1 MIFSEGRR
9 TELRNIVKRQLSESS
24 QVAKTIVQQ
33 LGGSSKLHAM
43 LGKKTQMVSFPNA
56 LGMKFSN
63 RKTSRGNYVKITLRP
78 DDTYDMEFSS
88 VTKGG
93 LNVKKVKMYS
103 GVMFD
108 QLRPIFEKQTGLRLK
123 LF

>member
-1 MIFSEGRR
+1 MIFTEERR
-9 TELRNIVKRQLSESS
+9 TELRRIVEHRLSESN
-24 QVAKTIVQQ
+24 QIAKTIVQQ
-33 LGGSSKLHAM
+33 LGGSGKIFAM

-93 LNVKKVKMYS
+93 LSVKKVKMYS

-123 LF
+123 LY